1 MKTFRCLFLLFSGV
15 LLLSLI
21 SIPNAAASLVNGSF
35 EIAKAGISLPPIN
48 TFRTSIGDS
57 IRGWVVEWGNVDW
70 VGAGYWNSSQ
80 GNYSVDMDGTTPGK
94 ISQSFDTVPGGKYT
108 VSFDLSGN
116 PWGGAVQPLQVS
128 ILDSGNA
135 SLFSGQYNNDNPYST
150 ISVSVPGFTGMIWN
164 SKSFEFTA
172 TSDLTKIAFQS
183 LTPGYYGPAID
194 NINVEVVPIPSGL
207 LLLGSGL
214 AALIAYK
221 RKHRS

>member
-1 MKTFRCLFLLFSGV
+1 
-15 LLLSLI
+15 
-21 SIPNAAASLVNGSF
+21 
-35 EIAKAGISLPPIN
+35 
-48 TFRTSIGDS
+48 
-57 IRGWVVEWGNVDW
+57 
-70 VGAGYWNSSQ
+70 
-80 GNYSVDMDGTTPGK
+80 
-94 ISQSFDTVPGGKYT
+94 
-108 VSFDLSGN
+108 
-116 PWGGAVQPLQVS
+116 
-128 ILDSGNA
+128 
-135 SLFSGQYNNDNPYST
+135 
-150 ISVSVPGFTGMIWN
+150 MIWN